1 MEIWKLSAIMF
12 TILMYSVQSLSF
24 THWISDNWGNDPMDE
39 GIASEAA
46 ALLKRSRSHQ
56 FYGLMGKRS
65 EILEPVRIDR
75 RRNKGDMFV
84 GLMGRRSL
92 AGPVRKSFSETSTA
106 MNNPVD
112 LNKRSDLQEEWDK
125 LQYY

>member
-65 EILEPVRIDR
+65 
-75 RRNKGDMFV
+75 

>member
-65 EILEPVRIDR
+65 G
-75 RRNKGDMFV
+75 NKGDMFV